1 MNLSV
6 EVGHCSRLLDLDVR
20 RRSFNVEV
28 QWWSRR
34 IVHLERGL
42 KAMSL
47 PWSSIEIL
55 CDLVTSFLSQQLHA
69 GTFRHVLPDQS
80 VQVLIRSPFPR
91 MIRRRKVA
99 LN

>member
-1 MNLSV
+1 MRS
-6 EVGHCSRLLDLDVR
+6 
-20 RRSFNVEV
+20 RSFNVEV

-47 PWSSIEIL
+47 PRSSIEIL
-55 CDLVTSFLSQQLHA
+55 CDLVTMFLSQQLHA

-80 VQVLIRSPFPR
+80 IQVLIRSPFPR

-99 LN
+99 FY